1 MAPADKICACVLSHV
16 QLFAT
21 PCTVACQAPLSKR
34 FSMQELWSGL
44 PCPTLGDL
52 LDLGIK
58 KPITP
63 VLTGRFFTTEP
74 PGKHIKRTAL

>member
-1 MAPADKICACVLSHV
+1 MASADKICACVLSRV

-21 PCTVACQAPLSKR
+21 SWTVACQAPLSKR

-44 PCPTLGDL
+44 PCPTPGDL
-52 LDLGIK
+52 PDLGIK

-63 VLTGRFFTTEP
+63 ALTDRFFTTEP
-74 PGKHIKRTAL
+74 PGKRIKCTAL